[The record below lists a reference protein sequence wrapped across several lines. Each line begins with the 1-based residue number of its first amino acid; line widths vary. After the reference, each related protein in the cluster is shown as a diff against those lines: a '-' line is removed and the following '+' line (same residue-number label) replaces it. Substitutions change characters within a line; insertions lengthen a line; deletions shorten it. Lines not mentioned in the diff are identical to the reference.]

1 VPGTSYTSIPATFW
15 WAAITM
21 TTVGYGDMCPET
33 VSGKVCTRTLAAA
46 TGAGKLGLGEVSLG
60 KKVFVKSVDGFVQ
73 RR

>member
-1 VPGTSYTSIPATFW
+1 
-15 WAAITM
+15 M